1 MEVRG
6 EKIKRRGITELLNP
20 VRLGLAACLHGWL
33 KTKPEIFLHEL
44 YEMKVK
50 VWTLQRDPKFG
61 FQIEHQILRGYMQ
74 L

>member
-33 KTKPEIFLHEL
+33 KTKPEIFLDQL

-50 VWTLQRDPKFG
+50 VWTHMDTYM
-61 FQIEHQILRGYMQ
+61 ILINRAAR
-74 L
+74 

>member
-33 KTKPEIFLHEL
+33 KTKPEIFLDQL

-50 VWTLQRDPKFG
+50 VWTHMDT
-61 FQIEHQILRGYMQ
+61 YMV
-74 L
+74 LINRAAR

>member
-1 MEVRG
+1 MIEVRG

-33 KTKPEIFLHEL
+33 KTKPEIFLDQL

-50 VWTLQRDPKFG
+50 V
-61 FQIEHQILRGYMQ
+61 
-74 L
+74 